1 MVLRNYWYQIR
12 LHSRAA
18 RSMYH
23 GAKIRLP
30 TPQYL
35 HSAVSPRPL
44 PPGLAHEEPQQPRL
58 PRSGQ
63 SLRRR
68 LFLGPEAVWSR
79 PGRPRNRLAQPLSVR
94 RHFAPAPPIV
104 LHMGVGTCLHALQQE
119 YFPAHKLY
127 GRLTHPTAKLCHQD
141 GLPGLHPVQPGAC
154 GFGRPGRSFSPCGH
168 RCADQLKNSLGF

>member
-127 GRLTHPTAKLCHQD
+127 GAPYSPNRQTVP
-141 GLPGLHPVQPGAC
+141 
-154 GFGRPGRSFSPCGH
+154 PGRSSRFTPSSARRLRIWSARPKFFAL
-168 RCADQLKNSLGF
+168 RASAQIN